1 MLIYQKIILV
11 SINKISKGRPQL
23 RNPSMQQPRTFT
35 CLSKSIYKTR
45 EHNVNNW

>member
-23 RNPSMQQPRTFT
+23 RGFSYI
-35 CLSKSIYKTR
+35 K
-45 EHNVNNW
+45 V